1 MDQNVSVILG
11 PGTNIKRSPL
21 CGRNFEYLSEDP
33 YLAGKLSRN
42 YIEGAQANDVGT
54 SLKHY
59 CANNQEKRR
68 MTINSVVDERALRE
82 IYLPAFE
89 EAVKAQPDTVMCSY
103 NKLNGTYLSDNKRLL
118 TDILREEWGFK
129 GIVVSDWNALNNRV
143 EAIKAGLDLEMPSCG
158 GATDKQIV
166 KAVRDG
172 KISEKD
178 LDVIVERLLE
188 FVIKSYSNLQP
199 DYKADYDEAHNIARE
214 IAEQSVVLS

>member
-1 MDQNVSVILG
+1 MG

-68 MTINSVVDERALRE
+68 MTINSIVDERALRE

-103 NKLNGTYLSDNKRLL
+103 NKLNGVYLSDNKRLL
-118 TDILREEWGFK
+118 TDILRDEWGFE
-129 GIVVSDWNALNNRV
+129 GLVVSDWGAVNERV
-143 EAIKAGLDLEMPSCG
+143 ADLEAGMDLEMPASFG
-158 GATDKQIV
+158 HNDREIV

-172 KISEKD
+172 SLKEEV
-178 LDVIVERLLE
+178 LDRLQFTVSQLG
-188 FVIKSYSNLQP
+188 NL
-199 DYKADYDEAHNIARE
+199 
-214 IAEQSVVLS
+214 

>member
-1 MDQNVSVILG
+1 MLFRSATAFPPAVNVASSWSVDVARKLGDALGKQCLDQNVSVILG

-68 MTINSVVDERALRE
+68 MTINSIVDERALRE

-129 GIVVSDWNALNNRV
+129 GIVVSDWNEIGRASCRERV
-143 EAIKAGLDLEMPSCG
+143 
-158 GATDKQIV
+158 
-166 KAVRDG
+166 
-172 KISEKD
+172 
-178 LDVIVERLLE
+178 
-188 FVIKSYSNLQP
+188 
-199 DYKADYDEAHNIARE
+199 
-214 IAEQSVVLS
+214 